1 MTLTDALVSF
11 ALVAAVLTV
20 TPGLD
25 LALVLRAALRDG
37 RRAAA
42 ATGMGVCAGIL
53 AWAVAAA
60 VGVSALLAASATA
73 FTVLKLVGAVYMV
86 YLGLRMLWG
95 VFRGNHAVDLDA
107 VPSTRGGAVEHFR
120 RGLLTNLLN
129 PKIGAFYVALLPQ
142 FMADGVEPALM
153 GLLLSSVHV
162 AETSLFFG
170 LVIVGA
176 HAVRG
181 LLQKPAAQRAV
192 DGVTGTVLVAFG
204 ARLALSR

>member
-1 MTLTDALVSF
+1 MTLTQALVSF
-11 ALVAAVLTV
+11 AVVAAVLTV

-42 ATGMGVCAGIL
+42 ATGVGVCVGIL

-73 FTVLKLVGAVYMV
+73 FTVLKLAGAAYMA
-86 YLGLRMLWG
+86 YLGVRMLWG
-95 VFRGNHAVDLDA
+95 AVCGGHTVDLDA
-107 VPSTRGGAVEHFR
+107 APNTRGGAVEHFR

-129 PKIGAFYVALLPQ
+129 PKIGAFYIALLPQ
-142 FMADGVEPALM
+142 FMADGVAPALM
-153 GLLLSSVHV
+153 GMLLSLMHV
-162 AETSLFFG
+162 VETLLFFA

-176 HAVRG
+176 HSVRG
-181 LLQKPAAQRAV
+181 VLQRPATQRV
-192 DGVTGTVLVAFG
+192 IDGITGTVLVVFG
-204 ARLALSR
+204 AKLALSR